1 VHNIYREQ
9 NPHAI
14 FPYTFFYTTKQLTR
28 YEECKDIISFGIF
41 DCFFRTSRLQQ
52 CGKGGYTKTES
63 DDAGKIGSAK
73 KFKIQTSEKKKDI
86 QVQEA

>member
-1 VHNIYREQ
+1 
-9 NPHAI
+9 
-14 FPYTFFYTTKQLTR
+14 
-28 YEECKDIISFGIF
+28 
-41 DCFFRTSRLQQ
+41 LQQ